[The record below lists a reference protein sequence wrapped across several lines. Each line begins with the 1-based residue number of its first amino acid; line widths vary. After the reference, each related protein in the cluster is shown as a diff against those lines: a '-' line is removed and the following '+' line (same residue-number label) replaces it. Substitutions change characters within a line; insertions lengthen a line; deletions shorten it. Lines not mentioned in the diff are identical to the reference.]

1 MDSPEIIASDV
12 VGRPAFPH
20 ARLLTRLSYAA
31 MMSLSIGMNLLP
43 VFLTTLS
50 RLYGG
55 EAGLTQEQ
63 LGRLGAFVFGG
74 LVLGI
79 LATGPLADRF
89 GAKLFAV
96 LGNVLIAVS
105 LVGMAL
111 APGYVELGVAFFF
124 LGLGAGILD
133 MILSPVV
140 AALNPGNRSVSMNLL
155 HSFYC
160 VGAAV
165 TILVGTLALS
175 FGLGWAAAC
184 YMLIPLPLVLLVA
197 FSLLR
202 FPALV
207 ENGVRMPL
215 RELFT
220 RRWFGLAVLAIFL
233 GGATELGMAQW
244 LPAYAETSLGY
255 SAAFGGVCL
264 LLFSVA
270 MALGRMIIS
279 VIGHRVDPITL
290 MKWGCVASVVLF
302 VVGCFFPV
310 AWVALT
316 ACVLVGFTGSCLWPT
331 TLAVTADHYPN
342 GGASMFAVLAAMGNA
357 GGIFMPWVVGAVA
370 DVSNLSWGISVSL
383 LAPLLMLPLLRA
395 MRRT

>member
-79 LATGPLADRF
+79 LATGPLADRL

-96 LGNVLIAVS
+96 LGNALIAVS

-184 YMLIPLPLVLLVA
+184 FMLIPLPLVLLGPSHCCA
-197 FSLLR
+197 SRRWWRTACACRCGSCSRAAGSGWRWWRFSSAGR
-202 FPALV
+202 PSWAWPS
-207 ENGVRMPL
+207 GCPP
-215 RELFT
+215 T
-220 RRWFGLAVLAIFL
+220 RRLLWATPRRSAGCACCCFRWPRINLQNNHIAPQFSPFAPYCLIFGSSILL
-233 GGATELGMAQW
+233 G
-244 LPAYAETSLGY
+244 
-255 SAAFGGVCL
+255 
-264 LLFSVA
+264 
-270 MALGRMIIS
+270 
-279 VIGHRVDPITL
+279 
-290 MKWGCVASVVLF
+290 K
-302 VVGCFFPV
+302 
-310 AWVALT
+310 
-316 ACVLVGFTGSCLWPT
+316 
-331 TLAVTADHYPN
+331 
-342 GGASMFAVLAAMGNA
+342 
-357 GGIFMPWVVGAVA
+357 
-370 DVSNLSWGISVSL
+370 
-383 LAPLLMLPLLRA
+383 
-395 MRRT
+395 